1 MKKVVKKP
9 VAKKAPPKPKPAPKK
24 VVKKVVKK
32 AAPKP
37 APKKAAPVRKVTPT
51 KPKPK
56 PKAAPKA
63 RPAVVQSSIKKIA
76 GVRPISG
83 RRSEQNK
90 GAFSGATTRSF
101 TSAQSFAKRGNSF
114 SWTPAGVSIKKDGQ
128 RAVIKKKPY
137 A

>member
-9 VAKKAPPKPKPAPKK
+9 VAKKPVKKAAPKK

-37 APKKAAPVRKVTPT
+37 KPAPKKAPVRKPTPT

-56 PKAAPKA
+56 PTAAPRVSSA
-63 RPAVVQSSIKKIA
+63 RKNIKKIA
-76 GVRPISG
+76 GVKSITG
-83 RRSEQNK
+83 RRSEANK
-90 GAFSGATTRSF
+90 GAFGGATTRAFSS
-101 TSAQSFAKRGNSF
+101 TGQFAARGKSF
-114 SWTPAGVSIKKDGQ
+114 SWTPAGVSIKKDGT